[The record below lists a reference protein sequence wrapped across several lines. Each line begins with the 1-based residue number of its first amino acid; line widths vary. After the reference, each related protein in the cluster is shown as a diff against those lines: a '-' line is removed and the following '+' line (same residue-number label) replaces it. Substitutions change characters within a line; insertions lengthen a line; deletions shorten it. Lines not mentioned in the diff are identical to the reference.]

1 MLIERDTGN
10 WYASP
15 HTLSNDEINE
25 HFMKHCLMKAYLVPV
40 KAVTNDAVFFANV
53 SLSESLRD
61 KGVMSGFQAYSEER
75 RSLQGPWAWLVALV
89 AWTVPISS

>member
-40 KAVTNDAVFFANV
+40 KAVTNDAVFFPMSPYR
-53 SLSESLRD
+53 SLSE
-61 KGVMSGFQAYSEER
+61 
-75 RSLQGPWAWLVALV
+75 
-89 AWTVPISS
+89 ISQ

>member
-10 WYASP
+10 RYASP

-40 KAVTNDAVFFANV
+40 KAVTNDAVLFQC
-53 SLSESLRD
+53 LRIGD
-61 KGVMSGFQAYSEER
+61 KRVMSAFQCFSEAH
-75 RSLQGPWAWLVALV
+75 GHD
-89 AWTVPISS
+89 

>member
-40 KAVTNDAVFFANV
+40 KAVTNDAVFFPMSPYW
-53 SLSESLRD
+53 SLSE
-61 KGVMSGFQAYSEER
+61 
-75 RSLQGPWAWLVALV
+75 
-89 AWTVPISS
+89 ISQ

>member
-1 MLIERDTGN
+1 MPISSPINEFNNSNGISTMGLLIERDTGN

-40 KAVTNDAVFFANV
+40 KAVTNDAVFFYQCFLIGV
-53 SLSESLRD
+53 SQR
-61 KGVMSGFQAYSEER
+61 
-75 RSLQGPWAWLVALV
+75 
-89 AWTVPISS
+89 

>member
-25 HFMKHCLMKAYLVPV
+25 HFMKHCLMKVYLVPV
-40 KAVTNDAVFFANV
+40 KAVTNDAVFFQM
-53 SLSESLRD
+53 SPYRSLRD
-61 KGVMSGFQAYSEER
+61 KRVMSGFQSYSEER
-75 RSLQGPWAWLVALV
+75 RSLQGPWA
-89 AWTVPISS
+89 